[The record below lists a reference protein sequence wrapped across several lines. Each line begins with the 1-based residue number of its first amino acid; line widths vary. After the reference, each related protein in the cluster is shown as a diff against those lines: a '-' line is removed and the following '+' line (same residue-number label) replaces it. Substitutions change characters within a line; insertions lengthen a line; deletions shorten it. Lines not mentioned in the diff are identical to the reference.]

1 MTFFLQVQVF
11 FQEGWKEAHGVVA
24 NGAAHK
30 GGGSQHV
37 AVVDQVT
44 DDKGKRETKDPF
56 LISVATAGLEPE
68 DAETAEITNA
78 AISEHGYD
86 G

>member
-1 MTFFLQVQVF
+1 M
-11 FQEGWKEAHGVVA
+11 HGVVA

-30 GGGSQHV
+30 GGGSHHV
-37 AVVDQVT
+37 AVVDQVAVN
-44 DDKGKRETKDPF
+44 KGKREKKDPF
-56 LISVATAGLEPE
+56 LISAVTAGLEPE
-68 DAETAEITNA
+68 DAEATEITNA